1 VPERAELAGL
11 SRKSVAWS
19 EPPENAVDVA
29 PANWIGVMLGDIDGS
44 WKPDL

>member
-1 VPERAELAGL
+1 
-11 SRKSVAWS
+11 
-19 EPPENAVDVA
+19 VDAA